1 MNEMEPA
8 VGIDDYKSVAL
19 PTELCRHNLFRSR
32 ILGLVDGKYN
42 DSLEKKDEFIGF
54 LKSLFYE
61 TDQASK
67 SHLRL
72 ALILTHSCSAFTP
85 INTRQFLA
93 HSVVL
98 LQTKMQPIALWQYH
112 TLIF

>member
-1 MNEMEPA
+1 
-8 VGIDDYKSVAL
+8 
-19 PTELCRHNLFRSR
+19 
-32 ILGLVDGKYN
+32 
-42 DSLEKKDEFIGF
+42 
-54 LKSLFYE
+54 
-61 TDQASK
+61 
-67 SHLRL
+67 L

-85 INTRQFLA
+85 INTRQLLA